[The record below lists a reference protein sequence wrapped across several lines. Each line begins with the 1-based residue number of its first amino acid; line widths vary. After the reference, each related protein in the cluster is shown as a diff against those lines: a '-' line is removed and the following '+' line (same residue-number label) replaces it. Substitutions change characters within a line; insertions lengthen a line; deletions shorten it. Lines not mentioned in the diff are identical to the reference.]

1 MQTENWSKLGKK
13 EDEKQNSNYQ
23 FKKKKIYSEYFK
35 SRIFEIP
42 IEMNLKKDN
51 IHIEIQ
57 TPPKNYKETE
67 AQTEA
72 TSESEYNFA

>member
-1 MQTENWSKLGKK
+1 MQTENWSKFGKK

-42 IEMNLKKDN
+42 IEMDLKK
-51 IHIEIQ
+51 
-57 TPPKNYKETE
+57 
-67 AQTEA
+67 
-72 TSESEYNFA
+72 